1 MGQRATVQ
9 ARDVFQ
15 PVQGFVRGSSPVGP
29 LGSNTGGTAHF
40 HIDPDIATVRD
51 AAEADAILAFPYAVR
66 LRSLMLG
73 PVIEIGGTGGDLS
86 QFRKAQ
92 K

>member
-15 PVQGFVRGSSPVGP
+15 PVQGLVCGGSPVGP
-29 LGSNTGGTAHF
+29 PGDTGGTAPF
-40 HIDPDIATVRD
+40 HIGADIATVRD
-51 AAEADAILAFPYAVR
+51 AAEADAILAGPYAVR
-66 LRSLMLG
+66 LRSLMPG
-73 PVIEIGGTGGDLS
+73 PVIEIGGTDGDLS